1 MKNVTSSHVLP
12 FRALIDACWKEKY
25 TSSRFVR
32 DLIAG
37 ITVGIIA
44 IPLAMALAI
53 GSGVA
58 PQYGLYTSAVAGIVI
73 ALTGGSRFSVSG
85 PTAAFVVILYPVS
98 QQFGLAGLLVATLMS
113 GVFLILFGLARFGR
127 LIEYIPLSVTLGFT
141 SGIGIT
147 IGTMQIKD
155 FLGLQ
160 MPHVPEHYLQKV
172 GALFMALPT
181 ANLGDAAIGIVTL
194 GTLIVWPRLGIRLPG
209 HLPALLLGCAVMAI
223 VNMLGGH
230 VATIGSQFHYV
241 LADGSQGSG
250 IPQLLPQLVLPWD
263 MPGSSFTLSW
273 DSLRALLPAAFSM
286 AMLGAIESLLCAV
299 VLDGMT
305 GTKHKANS
313 ELVGQGLGNLVA
325 PFFGGITATAA
336 IARSAANVRA
346 GATSPVSA
354 VIHSVLVILALL
366 ILAPLLSWLPL
377 SAMAALLLMVAWN
390 MSEAHKVVNLLRRAP
405 KDDIIV
411 MLICMS
417 LTVLFDMVIAISV
430 GIVLASLLFMRRI
443 AQMTR
448 LSPVNVEVPDDVLV
462 LRVIGPLFF
471 AAAEGL
477 FSDLESR
484 IAGKRVVVLK
494 WDAVPVLDA
503 GGLDAFQRFVK
514 RLPEGCELRVSNL
527 EFQPLRTMARAGVQ
541 PIPGRLSFYPNRE
554 AFHQVRLLLHG
565 STKLLLSFRVLARVR
580 LEQCQPVFSQLLR
593 LLTGRIDIFPL
604 RLMQFRH
611 QRRPLHHAVKVV
623 CPGKGHLFG
632 SEILLPYAELR
643 LSKRARDV
651 IRHLRRDAG
660 LRLHLRFN
668 AVHLVQPGEKLRLA
682 RRVLLKALH
691 PARRQIH
698 RPGVSSGY
706 MVLQQRV
713 GLCNQ
718 P

>member
-1 MKNVTSSHVLP
+1 MTSFDALP

-25 TSSRFVR
+25 SLSRFTR

-155 FLGLQ
+155 FLGLHLTQ
-160 MPHVPEHYLQKV
+160 VPEHYLQKV
-172 GALFMALPT
+172 GALAGALPT
-181 ANLGDAAIGIVTL
+181 FNPGDAAIGVVTL
-194 GTLIVWPRLGIRLPG
+194 GTLILWPRLGIRLPG
-209 HLPALLLGCAVMAI
+209 HLPALLAGCAVMMV
-223 VNMLGGH
+223 VNLAGGH

-241 LADGSQGSG
+241 LADGTQGNG

-263 MPGSSFTLSW
+263 MPGSDFTLSW
-273 DSLRALLPAAFSM
+273 ASLQALLPAAFSM

-305 GTKHKANS
+305 GTRHKANG
-313 ELVGQGLGNLVA
+313 ELIGQGLGNLVA

-354 VIHSVLVILALL
+354 VVHALLVILALL

-390 MSEAHKVVNLLRRAP
+390 MSEAHKVVNLLRTGP

-411 MLICMS
+411 MLLCMS

-443 AQMTR
+443 ARMTR
-448 LSPVNVEVPDDVLV
+448 LAPVNVEVPDDVLV

-471 AAAEGL
+471 AAADSL
-477 FSDLESR
+477 FTDLAAR
-484 IAGKRVVVLK
+484 CAGKRIVVLK
-494 WDAVPVLDA
+494 CDAVPVLDA
-503 GGLDAFQRFVK
+503 GGLDAFKRFVE

-527 EFQPLRTMARAGVQ
+527 EFQPLRTMARAGIK
-541 PIPGRLSFYPNRE
+541 PIAGRLSFYPDKN
-554 AFHQVRLLLHG
+554 AA
-565 STKLLLSFRVLARVR
+565 LA
-580 LEQCQPVFSQLLR
+580 
-593 LLTGRIDIFPL
+593 
-604 RLMQFRH
+604 
-611 QRRPLHHAVKVV
+611 
-623 CPGKGHLFG
+623 
-632 SEILLPYAELR
+632 
-643 LSKRARDV
+643 DV
-651 IRHLRRDAG
+651 
-660 LRLHLRFN
+660 
-668 AVHLVQPGEKLRLA
+668 
-682 RRVLLKALH
+682 
-691 PARRQIH
+691 
-698 RPGVSSGY
+698 
-706 MVLQQRV
+706 
-713 GLCNQ
+713 
-718 P
+718 

>member
-1 MKNVTSSHVLP
+1 MNKLFSSHVMP

-25 TSSRFVR
+25 TASRFTR
-32 DLIAG
+32 DVIAG

-113 GVFLILFGLARFGR
+113 GFFLILFGLARLGR
-127 LIEYIPLSVTLGFT
+127 LIEYIPVSVTLGFT

-160 MPHVPEHYLQKV
+160 MAHVPEHYLQKV

-181 ANLGDAAIGIVTL
+181 VNIGDAAIGVVTL
-194 GTLIVWPRLGIRLPG
+194 GTLGTLIFWPRLGIRLPG
-209 HLPALLLGCAVMAI
+209 HLPALLAGCAVMGI
-223 VNMLGGH
+223 VNLLGGN

-241 LADGSQGSG
+241 LADGTQGNG
-250 IPQLLPQLVLPWD
+250 IPQLLPQLMLPWSL
-263 MPGSSFTLSW
+263 PGSDFTLSW

-313 ELVGQGLGNLVA
+313 ELIGQGLGNMVA

-354 VIHSVLVILALL
+354 VIHAILVILALL
-366 ILAPLLSWLPL
+366 VLAPLLSWLPL

-390 MSEAHKVVNLLRRAP
+390 MSEAHKVVDLLRHAP

-411 MLICMS
+411 MLLCMS

-443 AQMTR
+443 ARMTR
-448 LSPVNVEVPDDVLV
+448 LAPVNVDVPEDVLV

-477 FSDLESR
+477 FTDLESR
-484 IAGKRVVVLK
+484 IKGKRIVVLK

-514 RLPEGCELRVSNL
+514 RLPEGCELRISNL
-527 EFQPLRTMARAGVQ
+527 EFQPLRTMARAGIK
-541 PIPGRLSFYPNRE
+541 PIPGRLTFFPNRTE
-554 AFHQVRLLLHG
+554 ALAD
-565 STKLLLSFRVLARVR
+565 LLS
-580 LEQCQPVFSQLLR
+580 
-593 LLTGRIDIFPL
+593 
-604 RLMQFRH
+604 
-611 QRRPLHHAVKVV
+611 
-623 CPGKGHLFG
+623 
-632 SEILLPYAELR
+632 
-643 LSKRARDV
+643 
-651 IRHLRRDAG
+651 
-660 LRLHLRFN
+660 
-668 AVHLVQPGEKLRLA
+668 
-682 RRVLLKALH
+682 
-691 PARRQIH
+691 
-698 RPGVSSGY
+698 
-706 MVLQQRV
+706 
-713 GLCNQ
+713 
-718 P
+718 

>member
-1 MKNVTSSHVLP
+1 MLSILIIHEINGLRLNEMKTVKKLTSFDALP

-25 TSSRFVR
+25 SLSRFTR

-147 IGTMQIKD
+147 IATMQIKD
-155 FLGLQ
+155 FLGLHLTQ
-160 MPHVPEHYLQKV
+160 VPEHYLQKV
-172 GALFMALPT
+172 GALATALPT
-181 ANLGDAAIGIVTL
+181 LNPGDAAIGVVTL
-194 GTLIVWPRLGIRLPG
+194 GTLIFWPRLGIRLPG
-209 HLPALLLGCAVMAI
+209 HLPALLAGCAVMMV
-223 VNMLGGH
+223 VNLVGGH

-241 LADGSQGSG
+241 LADGTQGNG

-263 MPGSSFTLSW
+263 MPGSDFTLSW
-273 DSLRALLPAAFSM
+273 ASLRALLPAAFSM

-305 GTKHKANS
+305 GTRHKANG
-313 ELVGQGLGNLVA
+313 ELIGQGLGNLVA

-346 GATSPVSA
+346 GATSPVSS
-354 VIHSVLVILALL
+354 VIHALLVILALL

-390 MSEAHKVVNLLRRAP
+390 MSEAHKVVNLLRTGP
-405 KDDIIV
+405 QDDIIV
-411 MLICMS
+411 MLLCMS

-443 AQMTR
+443 ARMTR
-448 LSPVNVEVPDDVLV
+448 LATVNVEVPEDVLV

-471 AAAEGL
+471 AAADSL
-477 FSDLESR
+477 FTDLATR
-484 IAGKRVVVLK
+484 CVGKRVVVLK
-494 WDAVPVLDA
+494 CDAVPVLDA
-503 GGLDAFQRFVK
+503 GGLDAFKRLVE

-527 EFQPLRTMARAGVQ
+527 EFQPLRTMARAGIK
-541 PIPGRLSFYPNRE
+541 PIEGRLSFYPDKT
-554 AFHQVRLLLHG
+554 AA
-565 STKLLLSFRVLARVR
+565 LAD
-580 LEQCQPVFSQLLR
+580 L
-593 LLTGRIDIFPL
+593 
-604 RLMQFRH
+604 
-611 QRRPLHHAVKVV
+611 
-623 CPGKGHLFG
+623 
-632 SEILLPYAELR
+632 
-643 LSKRARDV
+643 
-651 IRHLRRDAG
+651 
-660 LRLHLRFN
+660 
-668 AVHLVQPGEKLRLA
+668 
-682 RRVLLKALH
+682 
-691 PARRQIH
+691 
-698 RPGVSSGY
+698 
-706 MVLQQRV
+706 
-713 GLCNQ
+713 
-718 P
+718 

>member
-1 MKNVTSSHVLP
+1 MP

-25 TSSRFVR
+25 TTARFTR

-53 GSGVA
+53 GSGVP

-113 GVFLILFGLARFGR
+113 GIFLILFGLARFGR

-172 GALFMALPT
+172 AALAMALPT
-181 ANLGDAAIGIVTL
+181 INVGDAAIGVVTL
-194 GTLIVWPRLGIRLPG
+194 GILILWPRLGIRLPG
-209 HLPALLLGCAVMAI
+209 HLPALLGGCAVMLV
-223 VNMLGGH
+223 VNLLGGD
-230 VATIGSQFHYV
+230 VATIGSQFHYQ
-241 LADGSQGSG
+241 LADGTQGNG

-263 MPGSSFTLSW
+263 MPGSNFTLSW
-273 DSLRALLPAAFSM
+273 ASLQALLPAAFSM

-313 ELVGQGLGNLVA
+313 ELIGQGLGNIVA
-325 PFFGGITATAA
+325 PFFGGSLPPRRLP
-336 IARSAANVRA
+336 ARRRTSAPR
-346 GATSPVSA
+346 TSPVAA
-354 VIHSVLVILALL
+354 VIHALLVILALL

-390 MSEAHKVVNLLRRAP
+390 MSEAHKVINLLRHAP
-405 KDDIIV
+405 KDDIVV
-411 MLICMS
+411 MLMCMS

-443 AQMTR
+443 ARMTH
-448 LSPVNVEVPDDVLV
+448 LAPVNVEVPDDVLV

-477 FSDLESR
+477 FNDLETR
-484 IAGKRVVVLK
+484 IAGKRIVVLK

-503 GGLDAFQRFVK
+503 GGLDAFQRFVNK
-514 RLPEGCELRVSNL
+514 LPEGCELRVSNL
-527 EFQPLRTMARAGVQ
+527 EFQPLRTLARAGVK
-541 PIPGRLSFYPNRE
+541 PLPGRLSFYPDRQ
-554 AFHQVRLLLHG
+554 AA
-565 STKLLLSFRVLARVR
+565 LAD
-580 LEQCQPVFSQLLR
+580 L
-593 LLTGRIDIFPL
+593 
-604 RLMQFRH
+604 
-611 QRRPLHHAVKVV
+611 
-623 CPGKGHLFG
+623 
-632 SEILLPYAELR
+632 
-643 LSKRARDV
+643 
-651 IRHLRRDAG
+651 
-660 LRLHLRFN
+660 
-668 AVHLVQPGEKLRLA
+668 
-682 RRVLLKALH
+682 
-691 PARRQIH
+691 
-698 RPGVSSGY
+698 
-706 MVLQQRV
+706 
-713 GLCNQ
+713 
-718 P
+718 

>member
-1 MKNVTSSHVLP
+1 MNKIFSSHVMP

-25 TSSRFVR
+25 TAARFTR

-58 PQYGLYTSAVAGIVI
+58 PQYGLYTAAVAGIVI

-98 QQFGLAGLLVATLMS
+98 QQFGLAGLLVATLLS
-113 GVFLILFGLARFGR
+113 GIFLILMGLARFGR
-127 LIEYIPLSVTLGFT
+127 LIEYIPVSVTLGFT

-160 MPHVPEHYLQKV
+160 MAHVPEHYLQKV

-181 ANLGDAAIGIVTL
+181 INVGDAAIGIVTL
-194 GTLIVWPRLGIRLPG
+194 GILVFWPRLGIRLPG
-209 HLPALLLGCAVMAI
+209 HLPALLAGCAVMGI
-223 VNMLGGH
+223 VNLLGGH

-241 LADGSQGSG
+241 LADGSQGNG

-263 MPGSSFTLSW
+263 LPNSEFTLTW
-273 DSLRALLPAAFSM
+273 DSIRTLLPAAFSM

-313 ELVGQGLGNLVA
+313 ELVGQGLGNIIA

-346 GATSPVSA
+346 GATSPISA
-354 VIHSVLVILALL
+354 VIHSILVILALL
-366 ILAPLLSWLPL
+366 VLAPL

-390 MSEAHKVVNLLRRAP
+390 MSEAHKVVDLLRHAP

-411 MLICMS
+411 MLLCMS

-443 AQMTR
+443 ARMTR
-448 LSPVNVEVPDDVLV
+448 LAPVVVDVPDDVLV

-477 FSDLESR
+477 FTDLESR
-484 IAGKRVVVLK
+484 LEGKRIVILK

-514 RLPEGCELRVSNL
+514 RLPEGCELRVCNV
-527 EFQPLRTMARAGVQ
+527 EFQPLRTMARAGIQ
-541 PIPGRLSFYPNRE
+541 PIPGRLAFFPNR
-554 AFHQVRLLLHG
+554 
-565 STKLLLSFRVLARVR
+565 
-580 LEQCQPVFSQLLR
+580 
-593 LLTGRIDIFPL
+593 
-604 RLMQFRH
+604 
-611 QRRPLHHAVKVV
+611 
-623 CPGKGHLFG
+623 
-632 SEILLPYAELR
+632 
-643 LSKRARDV
+643 RAAMAD
-651 IRHLRRDAG
+651 L
-660 LRLHLRFN
+660 
-668 AVHLVQPGEKLRLA
+668 
-682 RRVLLKALH
+682 
-691 PARRQIH
+691 
-698 RPGVSSGY
+698 
-706 MVLQQRV
+706 
-713 GLCNQ
+713 
-718 P
+718 